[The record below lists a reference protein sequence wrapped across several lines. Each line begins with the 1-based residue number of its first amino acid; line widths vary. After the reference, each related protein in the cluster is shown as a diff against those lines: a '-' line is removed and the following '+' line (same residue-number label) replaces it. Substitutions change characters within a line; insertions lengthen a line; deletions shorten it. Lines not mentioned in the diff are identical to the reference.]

1 MRPMRRV
8 AALVLLAACGP
19 AASTPLSAAPTA
31 SVQDPEKAAP
41 HPALASSA
49 AVSDGDREPAVGE
62 RLDLAAARRY
72 LVRRVNAD
80 RSKFQLP
87 PVLLDDGPAT
97 IAAQR
102 HAEDLCRH
110 GFLGHWGSDGSV
122 PEQRYSEAGG
132 ADMILENALGVVD
145 EKSRKLQEKVAISG
159 AELARAESLFFD
171 ELPPHDGHRKN
182 ILTATHTHVGVGIA
196 ITEAPGELGAPC
208 IVQEFIDRAGT
219 FAPLPA
225 VLRAGEGL
233 NLEGT
238 IASPLIVGG
247 FGLAFLPSPLP
258 LPVAEANRR
267 RSYAVP
273 APTVQF
279 WPKGFRTPLPVALE
293 AVAGGTRATLQ
304 VPAAMIPHGE
314 TPKQPGLLEISVWA
328 RAADEET
335 YRRISLRTIPFR
347 P

>member
-1 MRPMRRV
+1 MRTV
-8 AALVLLAACGP
+8 AALVLVAACGTAGPDVHGTAMAPRPGGVAVGVALP
-19 AASTPLSAAPTA
+19 AG
-31 SVQDPEKAAP
+31 
-41 HPALASSA
+41 SSA
-49 AVSDGDREPAVGE
+49 AELPAVADREPAIGE

-80 RSKFQLP
+80 RAKLKLS
-87 PVLLDDGPAT
+87 PVLFDDGPAT

-132 ADMILENALGVVD
+132 SDMILENALGVVD
-145 EKSRKLQEKVAISG
+145 EKVRKLQDKIAISA
-159 AELARAESLFFD
+159 AELAHAESLFFD

-182 ILTATHTHVGVGIA
+182 ILMATHTHVGIGIA
-196 ITEAPGELGAPC
+196 VTEAPGELGAPC

-225 VLRAGEGL
+225 VLGAGAGIDL
-233 NLEGT
+233 DAT

-247 FGLAFLPSPLP
+247 FGLAFLPAPLP
-258 LPVAEANRR
+258 LPIAEANRR
-267 RSYAVP
+267 RSYTVP

-279 WPKGFRTPLPVALE
+279 WPKGLRTPLPVTAE
-293 AVAGGTRATLQ
+293 AVAGGTRATLH

-335 YRRISLRTIPFR
+335 YRRVSLRTIPFR